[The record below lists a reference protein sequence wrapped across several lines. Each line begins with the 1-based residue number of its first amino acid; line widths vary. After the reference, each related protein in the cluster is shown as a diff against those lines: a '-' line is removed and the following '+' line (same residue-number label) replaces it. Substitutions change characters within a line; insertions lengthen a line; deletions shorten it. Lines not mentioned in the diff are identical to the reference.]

1 MFELPEKTVLNEPVG
16 PGDNSPMRV
25 PEPAC
30 SFHENT
36 NLLSFIM

>member
-1 MFELPEKTVLNEPVG
+1 MFELPEKTVLNVPLG
-16 PGDNSPMRV
+16 QGDNSPMRV

-36 NLLSFIM
+36 D